1 MGSKLL
7 KYYQDNHGQLI
18 CKIDINDLFASGKE
32 KKVFFNKKD
41 FFLNSDE
48 NNKMIYK
55 INDDCIEYR
64 SEELIPKMID
74 DRPVLLFVLGNPASH
89 SINSEM
95 FFSFEANNKE
105 HRFWKKIIRES
116 GIKLSLSDICSSSSQ
131 KMSLEEQ
138 NTIRKKKI
146 LQLDYDSPFR
156 IGLSVFHSMPSGA
169 SGKWSG
175 VAGIHKLLGIQALR
189 RLEQEEK
196 KRALETIETF
206 ITGKGAVVVFQKNA
220 WENLKSDGDPD
231 YEKKVVDR
239 EGLRGTVCNRNI
251 DLICLP
257 PTRLSGP
264 CSAILASLT
273 EKYKQ

>member
-7 KYYQDNHGQLI
+7 NYSPTKDLGQLK
-18 CKIDINDLFASGKE
+18 CKITINELFRSSKE
-32 KKVFFNKKD
+32 KDRFFRRVD
-41 FFLNSDE
+41 IFLNSDDST
-48 NNKMIYK
+48 KKVYK
-55 INDDCIEYR
+55 VDDTSIKYHTEK
-64 SEELIPKMID
+64 LIPKKRD
-74 DRPVLLFVLGNPASH
+74 DRPALLLVLGNPASH
-89 SINSEM
+89 SIDLGM
-95 FFSFEANNKE
+95 FFSSEDNNKE
-105 HRFWKKIIRES
+105 HRFWKKIIRDS
-116 GIKLSLSDICSSSSQ
+116 GIKLSSSDICPSSSL

-146 LQLDYDSPFR
+146 LTLDYESPFR

-169 SGKWSG
+169 SDKWSG

-231 YEKKVVDR
+231 YEKKVVNR
-239 EGLRGTVCNRNI
+239 EGLRGT
-251 DLICLP
+251 
-257 PTRLSGP
+257 
-264 CSAILASLT
+264 AIPGGS
-273 EKYKQ
+273 